1 MKKSF
6 TLIELLV
13 VIAIIAILASML
25 LPALSKARAK
35 ARGIA
40 CLSNQKQ
47 IALGLFMYGND
58 ADDTVILVP
67 GSQYGAYWFWPACY
81 SSMENYT
88 ATRNNGD
95 PRNCALGLGY
105 WSGGKVDHC
114 PDTKTVGKAAWTE
127 ADVITH
133 VREAY
138 AMPIHRQ
145 GPGDGSWGGSATHA
159 TWGGLE
165 DLTKVATGN
174 GGHGMRPD
182 KGVVRASQRW
192 VLGCSVWAEATHV
205 ATNRGASNIG
215 PRDYTYDPAPR
226 SFRTHASKVNM
237 AFWDGHAATVA
248 PRTALEY
255 FVLVGKGTGA
265 FVDRACIYIE
275 GQYTEFTGLTGKVN

>member
-25 LPALSKARAK
+25 LPALAKARAK

-47 IALGLFMYGND
+47 IALVLNMYAMD
-58 ADDTVILVP
+58 SDDVCILVP

-88 ATRNNGD
+88 ATRNNGNSA
-95 PRNCALGLGY
+95 NCALGLGY
-105 WSGGKVDHC
+105 YAGGKVDHC
-114 PDTKTVGKAAWTE
+114 PDTKTVGKAAWVE

-145 GPGDGSWGGSATHA
+145 GALDDWGGSVNHA

-165 DLTKVATGN
+165 DLTKVHTGN
-174 GGHGMRPD
+174 GGHGMKPD
-182 KGVVRASQRW
+182 KGIVPASKRW
-192 VLGCSVWAEATHV
+192 ILGCSTWAEATHV

-226 SFRTHASKVNM
+226 SYRTHASKVNM

-248 PRTALEY
+248 PRIALEY
-255 FVLVGKGTGA
+255 FALVGKGTSGMI
-265 FVDRACIYIE
+265 DRACIYIE
-275 GQYTEFTGLTGKVN
+275 GQYTEYTGLTGEVH